1 MVANERPRSK
11 PGQGHSHR
19 QNCSYFPAHAS
30 SQSVRPILPRPLS
43 KTKPSGWGH
52 SLAPA
57 RAAVPA
63 PVAAASRSHS
73 HPAQYF
79 GDLLVV
85 RCQAFDLLLQILGQR
100 FGPLTARTDLA
111 ESKARGTG
119 TIGRAMIE
127 HLRGRER
134 ALEPL
139 GWTGR
144 EAEWIAVVCLHSGVF
159 IRAQFCHYFDAPRI
173 TASRFVKALVQR
185 RSAVESEWPLVNGGG
200 RTCRISGKAIYRVLG
215 VENIRHRRKAN
226 RNGVMRRLLS
236 LDFVLEHPGMNWLPT
251 EAEKVEFLEE
261 IGVPSRLIPRR
272 IYYGAV
278 GAQKR
283 YFALKLPVAGGD
295 KTVTFAYVDPG
306 RDTTGELNTWGGAHG
321 RLWDAI
327 RAKGRRVEVIAIG
340 AELDTVLRS
349 DRVLQLWAAAEPGK
363 VDEGLTVKQE
373 IRAISDA
380 IDNRD
385 MEFLAQYGGMGEA
398 GKRYMAL
405 QQLPEANLAEG
416 VSIDGYS
423 TYRATRFS
431 DLT

>member
-1 MVANERPRSK
+1 
-11 PGQGHSHR
+11 
-19 QNCSYFPAHAS
+19 
-30 SQSVRPILPRPLS
+30 
-43 KTKPSGWGH
+43 
-52 SLAPA
+52 
-57 RAAVPA
+57 
-63 PVAAASRSHS
+63 
-73 HPAQYF
+73 
-79 GDLLVV
+79 
-85 RCQAFDLLLQILGQR
+85 
-100 FGPLTARTDLA
+100 
-111 ESKARGTG
+111 
-119 TIGRAMIE
+119 MIE
-127 HLRGRER
+127 HLKGREQ
-134 ALEPL
+134 ALASL

-144 EAEWIAVVCLHSGVF
+144 EAEWIALVCLHSGVF
-159 IRAQFCHYFDAPRI
+159 TRAQFCHYFNTQRM
-173 TASRFVKALVQR
+173 TALRFVKALVDR
-185 RSAVESEWPLVNGGG
+185 RMGVESDYLTFNGGG
-200 RTCRISGKAIYRVLG
+200 KTCRISSKGIYRALG

-226 RNGVMRRLLS
+226 RSVVLRRLLS
-236 LDFVLEHPGMNWLPT
+236 LDFVLEHPGLNWLPT
-251 EAEKVEFLEE
+251 EGEKVEFLEE
-261 IGVPSRLIPRR
+261 IGLPSRLIPRR

-306 RDTTGELNTWGGAHG
+306 HATAVELHSWGAAHG
-321 RLWDAI
+321 QLWDAI

-405 QQLPEANLAEG
+405 RQLPEVNLAEG

-431 DLT
+431 EPV

>member
-1 MVANERPRSK
+1 
-11 PGQGHSHR
+11 
-19 QNCSYFPAHAS
+19 
-30 SQSVRPILPRPLS
+30 
-43 KTKPSGWGH
+43 
-52 SLAPA
+52 
-57 RAAVPA
+57 
-63 PVAAASRSHS
+63 
-73 HPAQYF
+73 
-79 GDLLVV
+79 
-85 RCQAFDLLLQILGQR
+85 
-100 FGPLTARTDLA
+100 
-111 ESKARGTG
+111 
-119 TIGRAMIE
+119 MIE
-127 HLRGRER
+127 HLKGRER
-134 ALEPL
+134 ALASL

-144 EAEWIAVVCLHSGVF
+144 EAEWIALVCLHSGVF
-159 IRAQFCHYFDAPRI
+159 TRAQFCHYFNTQRM
-173 TASRFVKALVQR
+173 TALRFVKALVDR
-185 RSAVESEWPLVNGGG
+185 RMGVESDYLTFNGGG
-200 RTCRISGKAIYRVLG
+200 KTCRISSKGIYRALG

-226 RNGVMRRLLS
+226 RSVVMRRLLS
-236 LDFVLEHPGMNWLPT
+236 LDFVLEHPGLNWLPT
-251 EAEKVEFLEE
+251 EGAKVEFLEE
-261 IGVPSRLIPRR
+261 IGLPSRLIPRR

-306 RDTTGELNTWGGAHG
+306 HATAVELHSWGAAHG
-321 RLWDAI
+321 QLWDAI

-405 QQLPEANLAEG
+405 RQLPEANLAEG

-431 DLT
+431 EPV